1 MEDME
6 MLFQSET
13 ITNHMLFNLSV
24 KDMAIVIQVENF
36 APLVTVWWNTPSLG
50 VFCVTVDQKGGQW
63 NLQGQLL

>member
-36 APLVTVWWNTPSLG
+36 APLVTVWWNAPSLG